1 MKDQKALLFR
11 CLKND
16 VPAMVFSGNDI
27 LFLPLLRR
35 YYDDAKTAGCTREFL
50 DDIKL
55 RIEEFEKHVEISPDT
70 IKLPD

>member
-11 CLKND
+11 CIKND

-27 LFLPLLRR
+27 LFLPLLKK
-35 YYDDAKTAGCTREFL
+35 YYQDAKDAGCSQEFL
-50 DDIKL
+50 DDIHL
-55 RIEEFEKHVEISPDT
+55 RIEEFERHVEMSPNT

>member
-11 CLKND
+11 CIKND

-27 LFLPLLRR
+27 LFLPLLKQ
-35 YYDDAKTAGCTREFL
+35 YYRDAEEAGCTREFL
-50 DDIKL
+50 NDIKL
-55 RIEEFEKHVEISPDT
+55 RIEEFEKHIEMSPDT

>member
-11 CLKND
+11 CIKND

-27 LFLPLLRR
+27 LFLPLLKR
-35 YYDDAKTAGCTREFL
+35 YYEDAKLGGCTQEFL
-50 DDIKL
+50 DDIQL
-55 RIEEFEKHVEISPDT
+55 RIEEFEKHIEMSPDS